1 MDSDYDE
8 TIDQRSNAS
17 SDADDEEPSLI
28 EYARYYGLSKDYTAL
43 YPLSSYVTHSIAFWE
58 CPDLE
63 ANQLPP
69 FKLPDTI
76 DLEEKWTI
84 DLQSAVFLKQ
94 VASLDVAPFPE
105 ILRQRNTSLDHK
117 VEPLLLSTDPEL
129 EQRRFIRA
137 RNLRRNKASQEV
149 SSEALWQDD
158 QAAPLYWPE
167 PGLPAT
173 LIEEIKKEKL
183 QLDKNDI
190 LFLQQ
195 CISMPEEP
203 EAQELGVPPYKKAR
217 QEYEA
222 ARHTSPLLPC
232 SSPFQF
238 SVPDSPISRMP
249 LATSPVDPVPAEIAR
264 ITDAMDVDDDF
275 SLDGLSDISAFDIE
289 AVSDNHF
296 KSPLK
301 RKRPEDYKVEL
312 PLSPALG
319 SSSPLK
325 RMKTLTFSD
334 ELCTAIPDYA
344 KAFPSGDTNDTYGI
358 SNFLEQVIMPG
369 AQSAMLAIN
378 GEQLIQAESILR
390 VDVPAVDATSPLPPW
405 EVFACKPWGN
415 QTELEAQQGLVS
427 MLKREFIRS
436 REHWPDVGTVDRA
449 ISRWRPFDMQL
460 SDLPEEDI
468 GCDHLDKFG
477 PEEPQDTTSGWK
489 LDGLRVLDPCED
501 DDEEMEAVEIP
512 LMLGSL
518 NLTDDVLDRTALSTT
533 DVHESATTP
542 QPRSSF
548 FALPKTTASRLI
560 PLPSH
565 GTSMATQ
572 PLASSTFSAS
582 NTLERFMQ
590 IHTGQKTNA
599 KPQTHT
605 LPKHVDKPAGKPVAH
620 TEKENDA
627 SKATSSTPIHLPSL
641 PTPMPLRTFVL
652 SSTMFAR
659 RNLMKEISRLS
670 CMTEYIERDFT
681 SARALRSTSSLTSE
695 ADEADL
701 ILAPGHGL
709 MLTTLQ
715 RLMQKSLPYQVTR
728 NVVRERVV
736 QLARRYE
743 RLIIMVHE
751 EQNSNQERPL
761 DNRECGELASLI
773 NFCAAQN
780 HEIQVMYIP
789 GDESALATWIVASM
803 VRYGLDDPDVQLL
816 QDESSWE
823 LFLRK
828 AGMDAFAAQ
837 VVLKKLNAPES
848 MPTCSTEQRY
858 GLPGFVMMDEA
869 ERLKRFGALF
879 GGEKILRKVSMAID
893 GSWTRDVVAGDLNG
907 RKL

>member
-1 MDSDYDE
+1 
-8 TIDQRSNAS
+8 
-17 SDADDEEPSLI
+17 
-28 EYARYYGLSKDYTAL
+28 
-43 YPLSSYVTHSIAFWE
+43 
-58 CPDLE
+58 
-63 ANQLPP
+63 
-69 FKLPDTI
+69 
-76 DLEEKWTI
+76 
-84 DLQSAVFLKQ
+84 
-94 VASLDVAPFPE
+94 
-105 ILRQRNTSLDHK
+105 
-117 VEPLLLSTDPEL
+117 
-129 EQRRFIRA
+129 
-137 RNLRRNKASQEV
+137 
-149 SSEALWQDD
+149 
-158 QAAPLYWPE
+158 
-167 PGLPAT
+167 
-173 LIEEIKKEKL
+173 
-183 QLDKNDI
+183 
-190 LFLQQ
+190 
-195 CISMPEEP
+195 
-203 EAQELGVPPYKKAR
+203 
-217 QEYEA
+217 
-222 ARHTSPLLPC
+222 
-232 SSPFQF
+232 
-238 SVPDSPISRMP
+238 MP

-264 ITDAMDVDDDF
+264 ITDTMDVDDDF

-289 AVSDNHF
+289 ATSDNHF
-296 KSPLK
+296 SSLLK
-301 RKRPEDYKVEL
+301 RKRPEDYKIEL
-312 PLSPALG
+312 PLSPARQ

-325 RMKTLTFSD
+325 KLKTVTFSD
-334 ELCTAIPDYA
+334 ELCTAIPEYP
-344 KAFPSGDTNDTYGI
+344 KPFPSDDTNDTHGI
-358 SNFLEQVIMPG
+358 CNFLEQVIMPG

-378 GEQLIQAESILR
+378 GEQLIQAESVLR
-390 VDVPAVDATSPLPPW
+390 VNVPAVDATNPPPPW
-405 EVFACKPWGN
+405 EVFARKPWGN

-427 MLKREFIRS
+427 MVKREFIRP
-436 REHWPDVGTVDRA
+436 REHWPDIGTVDRA
-449 ISRWRPFDMQL
+449 MSRWRPFNMRL

-468 GCDHLDKFG
+468 GCDYLDKFG

-489 LDGLRVLDPCED
+489 LDGLRVLDQCED
-501 DDEEMEAVEIP
+501 DDEEIEAVDIP
-512 LMLGSL
+512 LMLDSL

-533 DVHESATTP
+533 DVRELATTP

-548 FALPKTTASRLI
+548 FTLPQTTASRLI

-572 PLASSTFSAS
+572 PLAPSTFSAS
-582 NTLERFMQ
+582 NTLDRFVQ
-590 IHTGQKTNA
+590 IHTGQKTTA
-599 KPQTHT
+599 EKPKPQTHAV
-605 LPKHVDKPAGKPVAH
+605 PKRVDKPACKSVAH
-620 TEKENDA
+620 TGKENDA
-627 SKATSSTPIHLPSL
+627 SKSTSSTPMHLPSL

-659 RNLMKEISRLS
+659 RNLLKEISRLS
-670 CMTEYIERDFT
+670 SMTEYIERDFT
-681 SARALRSTSSLTSE
+681 SARALRGMSSLTSE

-715 RLMQKSLPYQVTR
+715 RLMQKSLPNQVTR
-728 NVVRERVV
+728 NVIRERIV

-751 EQNSNQERPL
+751 ERNSSQERPL
-761 DNRECGELASLI
+761 DNRECCELVSLI

-848 MPTCSTEQRY
+848 MPTSSTKQRY

-879 GGEKILRKVSMAID
+879 GGDKILRKVSMAID